1 MASNTC
7 RCCMHIIEI
16 AWVKLY
22 HEWNFLEHSWF
33 SKLDF
38 EVKGHFMESAKRN
51 CAVFEDGGLD
61 GRLGNDF
68 QDEVPSFPSIDRQ
81 VPSSSISHPDS
92 YYLAFDMKGI
102 IWPRMQSECTLY
114 KSSKAG
120 LCLDLMILSKLSK
133 ACQNF
138 CQTNWN
144 IKRLHFVCWRWLFWL
159 LKIFNF
165 DLIKIIAPVSK
176 YCMTSWFYQ
185 SDINW
190 NIWVIIQGHPVTK
203 GVTKGVAVLVIFWTG
218 SKFYP
223 HFDPVFSIYYFK
235 TSENSTVIQ
244 RLYENWLDIILTT
257 VT

>member
-1 MASNTC
+1 MT
-7 RCCMHIIEI
+7 
-16 AWVKLY
+16 
-22 HEWNFLEHSWF
+22 
-33 SKLDF
+33 
-38 EVKGHFMESAKRN
+38 VKGHFKESVMGMIRYLKT
-51 CAVFEDGGLD
+51 EGLTE
-61 GRLGNDF
+61 GWEMIFKMKYHRFHLLT
-68 QDEVPSFPSIDRQ
+68 VKYRQ
-81 VPSSSISHPDS
+81 VQYHIRIH
-92 YYLAFDMKGI
+92 I
-102 IWPRMQSECTLY
+102 IWPLIWKIFFGQKFNLNVPCTLY

-159 LKIFNF
+159 LKIFKF

-176 YCMTSWFYQ
+176 YSMTSWFYQ

-203 GVTKGVAVLVIFWTG
+203 GVAVLVIFWTE

-223 HFDPVFSIYYFK
+223 HFDPVFSIPSCR
-235 TSENSTVIQ
+235 TLDISTIIQ
-244 RLYENWLDIILTT
+244 RLYENWLVKILTT